1 VLPKFDLFGPYFV
14 SCWELL
20 WLSFVLG
27 SSNVLFRKR
36 KRCEYPHLS
45 ALVKYLC
52 IGSGRCLSYFLS
64 FNYFWTIKWW
74 KYLKHVRNLS
84 KLCIVSQVPAIE
96 CQWFSTYLD
105 PNIYSSKI
113 APART
118 FCIFEEVYSYIY
130 YMFVITSFHY
140 VLLTCIGSAFTCM
153 NYLIGPLLILCD

>member
-1 VLPKFDLFGPYFV
+1 MFV
-14 SCWELL
+14 
-20 WLSFVLG
+20 
-27 SSNVLFRKR
+27 
-36 KRCEYPHLS
+36 
-45 ALVKYLC
+45 
-52 IGSGRCLSYFLS
+52 
-64 FNYFWTIKWW
+64 T
-74 KYLKHVRNLS
+74 LS

-153 NYLIGPLLILCD
+153 NYLIGPLLILWLSYLPSAWFHANVLCHDFVIYHTSFSSSSVLRSSSQVAGLSPVFVFPSFFFLGMLLKTISFL